1 MIDFVSIVWLSL
13 LVYTFKP
20 VSELCQCNDVKSN
33 EAILLPG
40 EYKLTLKGLA
50 TLNVKVVS

>member
-1 MIDFVSIVWLSL
+1 MIEFVGLYIQA
-13 LVYTFKP
+13 